1 MKTRVVLLLTAALF
15 LAADD
20 AKEEA
25 IKKDRARLKGS
36 WNVVSLER
44 DGSKPATDDQL
55 KTVTTTIDADG
66 KMTVEANG
74 STVVEATTRIDPTTD
89 PKSIDFTFTEGEMKG
104 ESAKGIYEVKDA
116 TFRYC
121 RAAPGKERPKEFSAK
136 GGSGNTLIVFK
147 RSK

>member
-1 MKTRVVLLLTAALF
+1 MKRRVVLLLAAVLF

-20 AKEEA
+20 SKEEA

-74 STVVEATTRIDPTTD
+74 NAVVEATTRIDPTTD
-89 PKSIDFTFTEGEMKG
+89 PKSIDFTFTAGEMKG
-104 ESAKGIYEVKDA
+104 ESAKGIMK
-116 TFRYC
+116 
-121 RAAPGKERPKEFSAK
+121 
-136 GGSGNTLIVFK
+136 
-147 RSK
+147 